1 MAQSPEAALQSM
13 IENLAAKT
21 GKPLAEW
28 VCIAQKSG
36 LQKHGEIV
44 AMLKKDHGI
53 GHGYANLVA
62 HQAKGSDAMS
72 VAKGGTDLVAEMYA
86 GPKAAL
92 RPIYDLLAT
101 RVAAFGTDVELSP
114 KKAYVSLRRSK
125 QFGLVQPSTATRVD
139 VGLNLKGTAAK
150 GRLEAS
156 GSFNSMCTH
165 RVRVETAKDV
175 DAELLGWLRT
185 AYDNA

>member
-28 VCIAQKSG
+28 VRIAQKSG

-44 AMLKKDHGI
+44 AMLKQDHGI

-62 HQAKGSDAMS
+62 HQAKGSDSVS

-92 RPIYDLLAT
+92 RPIYDLLA
-101 RVAAFGTDVELSP
+101 RKVAAFGTDVELSL

-139 VGLNLKGTAAK
+139 VGLNLKGTAPK

-165 RVRVETAKDV
+165 RVRLESAQEIDS
-175 DAELLGWLRT
+175 ELVGWLRQ
-185 AYDNA
+185 AYESA